1 MFDANKSAHRTAD
14 AACWPALWIRAAMR
28 TAILQTVEHEPLHGY
43 GIALALEA
51 DGFGRPKGGSL
62 YPILDELT
70 EGGWLT
76 SQWEEA
82 SSGPGRKV
90 YALTD
95 AGQSRLRGEREQWN
109 ALAVALHAAPAA
121 EKAPETARKDQASW
135 LAAINH

>member
-1 MFDANKSAHRTAD
+1 MFETNKSARHTAD
-14 AACWPALWIRAAMR
+14 AARWPALWIRAAMR

-43 GIALALEA
+43 GIVLALEA
-51 DGFGRPKGGSL
+51 NGFGRPKGGSL

-95 AGQSRLRGEREQWN
+95 AGQSRLRDERKQWS
-109 ALAVALHAAPAA
+109 ALAAALHAGPGA
-121 EKAPETARKDQASW
+121 EEAVDTAGKDEASW
-135 LAAINH
+135 LAINH

>member
-1 MFDANKSAHRTAD
+1 
-14 AACWPALWIRAAMR
+14 
-28 TAILQTVEHEPLHGY
+28 
-43 GIALALEA
+43 LALEA

-90 YALTD
+90 YALTS
-95 AGQSRLRGEREQWN
+95 AGHDHLHREREQWN
-109 ALAVALHAAPAA
+109 ALAAALHAAPAA
-121 EKAPETARKDQASW
+121 EETTGDARKDEASW